1 MKKKLTKGINLHNL
15 FTNIFIFEK
24 GEKANMKIKNL
35 LIVPLLGAALV
46 ATSACSPSASGSSTS
61 GSQTSTSGEQ
71 QKVVTR
77 VAVKAVQQ
85 VVEGDE
91 LDFDTLVTVYYDDE
105 STSKDYTLEVAAAS
119 SELVTVSGKKATF
132 VKEGTVNITVKAG
145 AQSAKFST
153 VVISKVKKEANE
165 YFSAITND
173 YASAITEDG
182 ENFDIRKIHRPNY
195 TYSLSYPNATP
206 NPFAKGHGFLKFANE
221 HAYQYTVTDN
231 ALTLGEKVTNYENYF
246 VNMDLSARIL
256 EGVTLTDDQGVDYV
270 RIDSGL
276 ASEWAEYG
284 YYSQPHFFVY
294 NTTGLDFKWPYDD
307 GEPAVGTE
315 YTRWEALSFYKI
327 EDAQLGEPGFEIL
340 ASSATY
346 VVAEYEAGSGYEGE
360 NDTIK
365 EGTESVEM
373 SIQIAPLSE
382 EQTAVELIENF
393 IADPDN
399 EPISKDY
406 TAVATFAKD
415 KIDGENHNYTLTTQ
429 SYFYRGSPSS
439 PTLDNSY
446 LETTSVTQDAVEF
459 VAKGGAVGAYGKYWG
474 ADVDSVEGFVVD
486 KDQLYTYQRTGE
498 DPDYTYPAKAAE
510 GRTSIF
516 DDPQVKAATPAVL
529 GNQTLFA
536 EGDFYVS
543 AISADATLHE
553 VTYVLQAADSLA
565 FIKAALG
572 VSVAGGFYLDN
583 LDYYFSGDYDHI
595 LSSSYTQAA
604 VTLLYD
610 DTDTNVL
617 GFQFDYVGI
626 VANFSGLGLVYFQT
640 RMLFTKF
647 GSTTV
652 DTSKITWPN

>member
-1 MKKKLTKGINLHNL
+1 
-15 FTNIFIFEK
+15 
-24 GEKANMKIKNL
+24 MKIKNL

-46 ATSACSPSASGSSTS
+46 ATSACSPSAGGSTSTSGSESSTS
-61 GSQTSTSGEQ
+61 GQQ

-85 VVEGDE
+85 VVQGDE

-153 VVISKVKKEANE
+153 EVISKVKKEANE
-165 YFSAITND
+165 YFSAITNN
-173 YASAITEDG
+173 YVSAITEDG
-182 ENFDIRKIHRPNY
+182 ENFDIRKVHRPNY
-195 TYSLSYPNATP
+195 VYNLSYPNDTT
-206 NPFAKGHGFLKFANE
+206 NPFNKGKGYLKFANE
-221 HAYQYTVTDN
+221 HAYQYSVTGGT
-231 ALTLGEKVTNYENYF
+231 LKLGEKVTGYENYF
-246 VNMDLSARIL
+246 TTMDLNARIL
-256 EGVTLTDDQGVDYV
+256 EGTTLTDGKGVDYV

-284 YYSQPHFFVY
+284 FYSQVHFFVY
-294 NTTGLDFKWPYDD
+294 ATTGLDFSWPYDN

-315 YTRWEALSFYKI
+315 YNRWEALAFYANESEQAGAPAFDI
-327 EDAQLGEPGFEIL
+327 VV
-340 ASSATY
+340 SSATY

-360 NDTIK
+360 NDTMK
-365 EGTESVEM
+365 EGTESIDM
-373 SIQIAPLSE
+373 SIQIAPLAE
-382 EQTAVELIENF
+382 EEVAVPFIENF

-406 TAVATFAKD
+406 TAVATAAKE
-415 KIDGENHNYTLTTQ
+415 KIDGEDHNYKLTTQ
-429 SYFYRGSPSS
+429 SYFFRGSPSS
-439 PTLDNSY
+439 PTFDNSY
-446 LETTSVTQDAVEF
+446 LETTNVTQNAVEF
-459 VAKGGAVGAYGKYWG
+459 AAKGGAVGDYGKYWG
-474 ADVDSVEGFVVD
+474 ADVDSLEGFVVNNS
-486 KDQLYTYQRTGE
+486 QLYTYERTGT
-498 DPDYTYPAKAAE
+498 DPDFTYPAKAAE

-516 DDPQVKAATPAVL
+516 DDAQVKAATPAVL

-543 AISADATLHE
+543 AVSTDAATHS
-553 VTYVLQAADSLA
+553 VTYVLQASDSLA

-572 VSVAGGFYLDN
+572 VSAAGGFYLDN
-583 LDYYFSGDYDHI
+583 LDHYFEGDYDHI
-595 LSSSYTQAA
+595 LSSSKTQTAI
-604 VTLLYD
+604 TLVYD
-610 DTDTNVL
+610 TTDTNVVE
-617 GFQFDYVGI
+617 FEFDYFGI
-626 VANFSGLGLVYFQT
+626 IANFNGLGYVYFQT
-640 RMLFTKF
+640 SMIFSDF